1 MSPPSPPSPSRST
14 SKKTPHFR
22 PIVATAL
29 AAIGLALGP
38 ASARAAT
45 YTRTYLFSGGQG
57 GALGIAGFAVS
68 NGVVSITV
76 QLERKA
82 PLGHINGSLCLYGAD
97 DLAAGFGD
105 SPIADESIGFGTGD
119 PRFHIAPT
127 TDLVTQTVTATFS
140 VNAVAETFFK
150 AVIE

>member
-1 MSPPSPPSPSRST
+1 M
-14 SKKTPHFR
+14 
-22 PIVATAL
+22 
-29 AAIGLALGP
+29 
-38 ASARAAT
+38 
-45 YTRTYLFSGGQG
+45 
-57 GALGIAGFAVS
+57 

-82 PLGHINGSLCLYGAD
+82 PMGSIIGCLYFYGAS
-97 DLAAGFGD
+97 DLAAGFGN
-105 SPIADESIGFGTGD
+105 SQIADESIDFGDGD